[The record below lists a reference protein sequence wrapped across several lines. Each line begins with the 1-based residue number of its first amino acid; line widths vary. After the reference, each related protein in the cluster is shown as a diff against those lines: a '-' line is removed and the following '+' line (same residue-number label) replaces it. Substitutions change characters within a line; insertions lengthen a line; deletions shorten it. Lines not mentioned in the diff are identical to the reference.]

1 MFIFC
6 KCALQK
12 YKSKPLI
19 SKNPCRGLYGKKNLI
34 LKKSTRMKK
43 LFVGAAIIVA
53 GLVSAKENTA
63 IKNQNN
69 KTLMVSNIENS
80 NLGRIK
86 TLVGNLQDL
95 NDNTSI
101 KSINDLDS
109 QQLSSINELTQ
120 IVKDNKQLV
129 EESGVDCKAVGQ
141 AVRSLLTYFGVT
153 NSTVLSIVEIAVT
166 VACWVASVF

>member
-1 MFIFC
+1 
-6 KCALQK
+6 
-12 YKSKPLI
+12 
-19 SKNPCRGLYGKKNLI
+19 
-34 LKKSTRMKK
+34 MKK

>member
-1 MFIFC
+1 M
-6 KCALQK
+6 
-12 YKSKPLI
+12 
-19 SKNPCRGLYGKKNLI
+19 
-34 LKKSTRMKK
+34 
-43 LFVGAAIIVA
+43 
-53 GLVSAKENTA
+53 
-63 IKNQNN
+63 
-69 KTLMVSNIENS
+69 
-80 NLGRIK
+80 
-86 TLVGNLQDL
+86 
-95 NDNTSI
+95 
-101 KSINDLDS
+101 DS

>member
-1 MFIFC
+1 
-6 KCALQK
+6 
-12 YKSKPLI
+12 
-19 SKNPCRGLYGKKNLI
+19 
-34 LKKSTRMKK
+34 MKK

-129 EESGVDCKAVGQ
+129 EESGVDCKTVGQ

>member
-1 MFIFC
+1 
-6 KCALQK
+6 
-12 YKSKPLI
+12 
-19 SKNPCRGLYGKKNLI
+19 
-34 LKKSTRMKK
+34 MKK

-63 IKNQNN
+63 VKHQNN

-129 EESGVDCKAVGQ
+129 EESGVDCKTVGQ